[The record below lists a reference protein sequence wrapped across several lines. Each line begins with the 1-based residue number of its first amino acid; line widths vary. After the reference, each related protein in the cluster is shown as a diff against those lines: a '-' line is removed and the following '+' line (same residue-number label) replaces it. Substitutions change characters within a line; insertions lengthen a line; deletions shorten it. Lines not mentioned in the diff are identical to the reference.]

1 MTGPGH
7 RVLNFMLIG
16 ALTRSLPAALF
27 GLLGSAF
34 PDTVEYLIWGAGRNR
49 HHRRSSHWIVLWL
62 AGFLFCFL
70 AGAKRT
76 VPSLSGLAATSPE
89 SVWGCAAFWFLGC
102 VLHVLGDA
110 CCGKVPLFVPWRR
123 RFGFRVFEMSPRRGE
138 MSRGELVFVA
148 FTSLSALGT
157 WLSRGVLL

>member
-34 PDTVEYLIWGAGRNR
+34 PDTVEYLIWGARRNR
-49 HHRRSSHWIVLWL
+49 HHRRSSHWLALWL
-62 AGFLFCFL
+62 AGFLFCFFV
-70 AGAKRT
+70 GAKRT
-76 VPSLSGLAATSPE
+76 VPGLSGLVAASPE

-102 VLHVLGDA
+102 VFPVSYTHLTL
-110 CCGKVPLFVPWRR
+110 PTNS
-123 RFGFRVFEMSPRRGE
+123 RV
-138 MSRGELVFVA
+138 
-148 FTSLSALGT
+148 
-157 WLSRGVLL
+157 

>member
-27 GLLGSAF
+27 GLLGSTF
-34 PDTVEYLIWGAGRNR
+34 PDTVESLIWGANRAR
-49 HHRRSSHWIVLWL
+49 HHRRSSHWIVPWL

-70 AGAKRT
+70 AGAQRT
-76 VPSLSGLAATSPE
+76 VPSLSGLAAARPE
-89 SVWGCAAFWFLGC
+89 AVWGCAAFWFLGC

-110 CCGKVPLFVPWRR
+110 CCGKVPLLVPWRR
-123 RFGFRVFEMSPRRGE
+123 RFGVRVFEMSPRRGE
-138 MSRGELVFVA
+138 MSRGELAFVA
-148 FTSLSALGT
+148 FVSLSALGA
-157 WLSRGVLL
+157 WLSRGTAL